1 MGAVYYPMK
10 FFIIKLKNYFFL
22 FVIKLDSFCDNCDA
36 TFMSLGLTFRQSNN
50 SSGTFAA

>member
-36 TFMSLGLTFRQSNN
+36 TISFVKSFRLTR
-50 SSGTFAA
+50 